1 MAAPLRSL
9 MEDYP
14 RYLQAFQLFLERS
27 SEHQCMREFIQK
39 TLPEILSSIGVGKDT
54 LRVMGVGSGTGEM
67 DLEMLGQLHLLYPD
81 AKVDNEVVEP
91 SGDMVYRY
99 KVLVS
104 KTPDL
109 DHITFRFNTM
119 TASEFEENWKQRNT
133 DKKMDFIHMIQMLY
147 YVRDPEATVA
157 FFQSLLNNHGKLL
170 IILASGD
177 SGWGGLWRTYR
188 AEYIGNS
195 DLNQFTNTGDIR
207 KFLDARGIPYS
218 KYTLPSQMDISEC
231 FSPGD
236 ERGELLLDFLT
247 EVVDFSKNASPE
259 LKAGVLQL
267 LKHPECSR
275 EENGRVM
282 FNDNM
287 EALVL
292 DP

>member
-1 MAAPLRSL
+1 MAAPLRCL
-9 MEDYP
+9 VEDYP
-14 RYLQAFQLFLERS
+14 RYLQAFQLFLECS

-39 TLPEILSSIGVGKDT
+39 TLPEILSSIGAEKDT
-54 LRVMGVGSGTGEM
+54 LNVMGVGSGAGEM
-67 DLEMLGQLHLLYPD
+67 DLEMLGQLHLLYPG

-99 KVLVS
+99 KDLVS

-109 DHITFRFNTM
+109 DHIALRCNKM

-133 DKKMDFIHMIQMLY
+133 NKKMDFIHLIQMLY
-147 YVRDPEATVA
+147 FVNDPEATVT
-157 FFQSLLNNHGKLL
+157 FFRSLLNKDGKML
-170 IILASGD
+170 IVLVSGD
-177 SGWGGLWRTYR
+177 SGWSRLWRTYKQ
-188 AEYIGNS
+188 ELCNTDIS
-195 DLNQFTNTGDIR
+195 QCVTTGDIR
-207 KFLDARGIPYS
+207 KFLDARGIPYT
-218 KYTLPSQMDISEC
+218 KYTFPSQMDISEC

-247 EVVDFSKNASPE
+247 LIRDFSKNASPE

-275 EENGRVM
+275 EEDGRVM
-282 FNDNM
+282 FNNNL